1 MEEPFVLNVDIVM
14 STKKGL
20 EIVHYNETNFIGRHR
35 KYGCDSEFNNSGKV
49 SLSLGF
55 GRKWQ
60 IVGDKK
66 GWYNNS
72 LCIYFYGMPVVY
84 IYYFLWYLYILYLIM
99 L

>member
-1 MEEPFVLNVDIVM
+1 LEEPFVLNVDIVM

-55 GRKWQ
+55 GRK
-60 IVGDKK
+60 
-66 GWYNNS
+66 
-72 LCIYFYGMPVVY
+72 
-84 IYYFLWYLYILYLIM
+84 
-99 L
+99 